1 MLELLAIPILQNFPS
16 GSIQFLPVESTVE
29 DIAHCKIFLVEASS
43 FCQLKAQWRV
53 QHSNRQSSSM
63 VKQLGLPTKQHV
75 SMMCVSLHCDK
86 RSSTVYSPL
95 STIYRDIFS
104 AVKVFTSVKLPYSL
118 CTQDCQ
124 RIEPVHHKLKY
135 LLPHQFKLLTNLI
148 FFSPCVR

>member
-1 MLELLAIPILQNFPS
+1 MQGWFLILSVCPLLIILCTSASLSLELVTLAHQ
-16 GSIQFLPVESTVE
+16 
-29 DIAHCKIFLVEASS
+29 
-43 FCQLKAQWRV
+43 
-53 QHSNRQSSSM
+53 
-63 VKQLGLPTKQHV
+63 QHV

-95 STIYRDIFS
+95 STIYCDIFS

-135 LLPHQFKLLTNLI
+135 LLPHQYKLLKNLD
-148 FFSPCVR
+148 FFHPVYVNSKKALWNSFWLDYWAGSQLHMEIGRMLAVS